1 MVVPVQLAISDSAT
15 FEKDQFGL
23 GAGNL
28 VHFALAVK
36 HVLFAPA
43 FKIPWDYINFL
54 PSQRN
59 ILSGKWY
66 TLVYFLG
73 SSNPVEVCVY
83 LFRLLWFCDA
93 TLSISSGCSSKLIL
107 KLFLMKI
114 W

>member
-1 MVVPVQLAISDSAT
+1 MVVPVLLAISDSAT

-36 HVLFAPA
+36 RVLFAPA

-54 PSQRN
+54 PSQRD

-73 SSNPVEVCVY
+73 SSNPVEVCVCVS
-83 LFRLLWFCDA
+83 LPTPVVL
-93 TLSISSGCSSKLIL
+93 
-107 KLFLMKI
+107 
-114 W
+114 